1 MISPLQ
7 PQWNFLNHVVDDD
20 AVNDDNVVDEEVVA
34 ANDVNNIIDDNVV
47 ALHGDDIFVVD
58 RDSAKF
64 RVFFERLRE
73 LAG

>member
-58 RDSAKF
+58 CQITF
-64 RVFFERLRE
+64 T
-73 LAG
+73 AGM